1 MTIQIHKDSSGHNS
15 MKRIGAIIGFFMI
28 SFAFGLMAWKG
39 KITDRMFIAYPV
51 GCFAFYA
58 PQLFITIAKIWTRQC
73 TPPASQALPSG
84 ERTEV
89 TGKIAKDDI

>member
-1 MTIQIHKDSSGHNS
+1 MKIQIHKDSSGHNS
-15 MKRIGAIIGFFMI
+15 MKRIGAIIGFLILSSGFVWM
-28 SFAFGLMAWKG
+28 GWKI
-39 KITDRMFIAYPV
+39 KLTWQIFIAYPV

-73 TPPASQALPSG
+73 TPPASQPLPAG

>member
-15 MKRIGAIIGFFMI
+15 MKRIGAIIGFLILSAGFFWM
-28 SFAFGLMAWKG
+28 GWKI
-39 KITDRMFIAYPV
+39 KLTWQMFLAYPV

-73 TPPASQALPSG
+73 TPPASQPLPAG
-84 ERTEV
+84 ERPAVTE
-89 TGKIAKDDI
+89 KIPEGDL